1 MEYYVTT
8 PRTSVKKLMSLGLE
22 VELSQDRRILKI
34 KVSDKELTKF
44 KCDLIEEDY
53 PKELPDTYSILELN
67 FNHPPKRKDSTLS
80 YFSSQQSKDLIFG
93 YFQYGLLPPFG
104 IEVSKVILYYL

>member
-1 MEYYVTT
+1 MEYFSMI

-44 KCDLIEEDY
+44 KCDLIEDDY
-53 PKELPDTYSILELN
+53 PKEFPYTFSILELN
-67 FNHPPKRKDSTLS
+67 FDHPPKRKDSTLS
-80 YFSSQQSKDLIFG
+80 YFSSKQSEDLIFG
-93 YFQYGLLPPFG
+93 YFQYGLLPSFG

>member
-1 MEYYVTT
+1 MEYHVTA

-22 VELSQDRRILKI
+22 VELSQDRRILKV

-53 PKELPDTYSILELN
+53 PKEFPDTFSILELN
-67 FNHPPKRKDSTLS
+67 FDYPPKRKNSTLS
-80 YFSSQQSKDLIFG
+80 YFSSKQSEDLIFG
-93 YFQYGLLPPFG
+93 YFQYGLLPSFG

>member
-1 MEYYVTT
+1 MEYYVTA
-8 PRTSVKKLMSLGLE
+8 PRMSVKKFTSLGLE
-22 VELSQDRRILKI
+22 VELSHDRRILKI

-53 PKELPDTYSILELN
+53 PKELPDTYSILELI

-80 YFSSQQSKDLIFG
+80 YFSSKQSEDLIFG
-93 YFQYGLLPPFG
+93 YFQYGLLPSFG
-104 IEVSKVILYYL
+104 IEVSKVILFYL

>member
-1 MEYYVTT
+1 MEYYVTV
-8 PRTSVKKLMSLGLE
+8 PRTSVKKLISLGLE

-53 PKELPDTYSILELN
+53 PKEFSDTFSILELN
-67 FNHPPKRKDSTLS
+67 FDHPPKRKDSTLS
-80 YFSSQQSKDLIFG
+80 YFSSKQSEDLIFG
-93 YFQYGLLPPFG
+93 YFQYGLMSSFE
-104 IEVSKVILYYL
+104 IEVCNVKLYYL

>member
-1 MEYYVTT
+1 MEYYVTA

-53 PKELPDTYSILELN
+53 PKEFPDTFSILELN
-67 FNHPPKRKDSTLS
+67 FDHPPKRKDSTLS
-80 YFSSQQSKDLIFG
+80 YFSSKQSEDLIFG
-93 YFQYGLLPPFG
+93 YFQYGLLPSFG